1 MQTNLAAYQTAVA
14 EAPLDKRIF
23 LEGQAGTGK
32 TTTGVARMLHLIRS
46 GVSASGIL
54 VLVPQRTLAA
64 PYYAARTDP
73 ALIAGGQVEIAT
85 LGGLAQRMVDLFWP
99 LAVEEAGFGMPDAR
113 PTFLTLETAQYYMA
127 RIVAPLVDEQGY
139 FDAIHIDRNRLYS
152 QILDNLNKAAVVGF
166 PPGEIAER
174 LKGAWIGEKTQVR
187 VYDEAQECATRFR
200 RYCLE
205 HNLLDFSL
213 QLDVFMQHL
222 WTEPLCRDYLRES
235 YPHLIVDNIEEDSP
249 IAHDLIYT
257 WLPHTTSALIIY
269 DQDGGYRSFLGTEP
283 EGAYT
288 LLDFCNDHAYFT
300 ESFVTSPAMES
311 FGAALTHALQH
322 TPSES
327 STPDETLPPLPLHFE
342 YHHYHPQ
349 MLDWA
354 AAKIAALVHDEG
366 VSPGEI
372 VVLAPFLTD
381 ALRFS
386 LTHRLNLRDVPVRS
400 HRPSRALRDEPATH
414 TLLTL
419 AALAHPQWK
428 ILPMRYDVAYT
439 LMHTIADLDLV
450 RAQLLADV
458 LYRTQEGVPT
468 LLSFDGVNAEMQQ
481 RITYIFGGRYEALR
495 LWLAAYR
502 EEEPKA
508 LDHFLARLFGEVLS
522 QPGYGFHR
530 DLDAAKVAATLVESV
545 QKFRWIAPG
554 GDVVPAEGAEK
565 PMGCE
570 YMEMVRSG
578 VIAAQYVW
586 RWQQPEEA
594 VLLAPAYTFLLRNQP
609 VDVQFWLNVGGSGWW
624 ERLYQPITHPYVLSR
639 RWPIGRPWG
648 DTDEVT
654 ARQTALHRLAMGL
667 VRRCRKTIYLGLS
680 ELGEQGYEQQG
691 PLLKAIQRVLK
702 EAS

>member
-1 MQTNLAAYQTAVA
+1 
-14 EAPLDKRIF
+14 
-23 LEGQAGTGK
+23 
-32 TTTGVARMLHLIRS
+32 MLHLIRS
-46 GVSASGIL
+46 GVSASRIL
-54 VLVPQRTLAA
+54 VIVPQRTLAA
-64 PYYAARTDP
+64 PYYAARTAP
-73 ALIAGGQVEIAT
+73 ALASGGQVEIAT

-99 LAVEEAGFGMPDAR
+99 LAVEEAGFGLPDAR

-127 RIVAPLVDEQGY
+127 RIVAPLVNEQGY
-139 FDAIHIDRNRLYS
+139 FDAINIDRNRLYS

-166 PPGEIAER
+166 PSGEIAAR
-174 LKGAWIGEKTQVR
+174 LKGAWIGEKSQMR
-187 VYDEAQECATRFR
+187 IYDEAQECAMRFR

-222 WTEPLCRDYLRES
+222 WTEPLCRDYLQES
-235 YPHLIVDNIEEDSP
+235 YPHLIVDNVEEDSP
-249 IAHDLIYT
+249 VAHDLIYT

-288 LLDFCNDHAYFT
+288 ILDLCNDHAHFT
-300 ESFVTSPAMES
+300 ESFVTSPAMKA
-311 FGAALTHALQH
+311 FGAALTHALHQ
-322 TPSES
+322 TPAPSP
-327 STPDETLPPLPLHFE
+327 TPDAIPASLPLRFE
-342 YHHYHPQ
+342 YHQYHPQ
-349 MLDWA
+349 MLDWTA
-354 AAKIAALVHDEG
+354 AEIAALVHDEG

-386 LTHRLNLRDVPVRS
+386 LTHRLNLRGIPVRS

-428 ILPMRYDVAYT
+428 IVPARYDVAYT

-458 LYRTQEGVPT
+458 LYRTQGGIPT
-468 LLSFDGVNAEMQQ
+468 LSPFEGVNAEMQQ

-545 QKFRWIAPG
+545 QKFRWIAPSG
-554 GDVVPAEGAEK
+554 EAVPDENTGK
-565 PMGCE
+565 PLGCE

-639 RWPIGRPWG
+639 RWPIGRPWS

-654 ARQTALHRLAMGL
+654 ARQTALHRLTMGL

-691 PLLKAIQRVLK
+691 PLLKAIQRVLR
-702 EAS
+702 EAA